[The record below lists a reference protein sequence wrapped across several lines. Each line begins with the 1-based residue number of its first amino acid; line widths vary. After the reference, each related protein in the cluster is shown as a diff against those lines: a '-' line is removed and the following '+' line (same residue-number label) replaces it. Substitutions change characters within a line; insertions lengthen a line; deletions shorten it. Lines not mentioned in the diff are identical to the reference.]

1 MKEHLRCRFITNME
15 LKNKVALVTGSTRG
29 IGKAIVEL
37 LCKNGAIV
45 YINSFKSKEEGE
57 KLQRELAL
65 RGFKAY
71 YINANISSE
80 VDVKRIFDII
90 KKEYGKLDILVNNAG
105 FYSDKTDYETYELF
119 HKTNGLGIYLCTVEA
134 EKIMKKGKIINI
146 SSIYGI
152 KPNPDFILASG
163 VKAEVESYTKVF
175 AKKFK
180 GRIEVNSVA
189 PGYVDTKL
197 VRDNF
202 SEELLTKL
210 LRNTSQKR
218 LVKPEEIADAVI
230 FLIEHDSIT
239 GQTIVVDNGIL
250 IS

>member
-1 MKEHLRCRFITNME
+1 MKEHLQCRFIIKME
-15 LKNKVALVTGSTRG
+15 IKNKVALVTGSTRG
-29 IGKAIVEL
+29 IGKVITEL
-37 LCKNGAIV
+37 LCKKGAIV

-57 KLQRELAL
+57 TLEKNLTSK
-65 RGFKAY
+65 GFKIH

-175 AKKFK
+175 A
-180 GRIEVNSVA
+180 
-189 PGYVDTKL
+189 TKL